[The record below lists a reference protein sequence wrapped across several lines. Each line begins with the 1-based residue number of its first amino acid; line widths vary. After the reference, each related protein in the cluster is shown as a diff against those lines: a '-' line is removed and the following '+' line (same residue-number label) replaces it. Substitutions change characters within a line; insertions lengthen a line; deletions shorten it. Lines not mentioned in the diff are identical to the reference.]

1 MTVLLL
7 PAWTLM
13 QTRRGVALCVLIA
26 LCAPSLSLPST
37 ALCESSYHSALQHGD
52 ASSMSALEACALHY
66 RSEQLLRAL
75 ALAHARHP
83 SAASAAKVQQLIA
96 LLPSDVV
103 LLQAA
108 AAIYMRSGHALWAAL
123 AMTRAALAVDTAG
136 TATADSIVSG
146 AAKQW
151 DSLQRD
157 RAAHKHVS
165 AISGCCENQE
175 PSRSCSK
182 HFVDAPKFIGM

>member
-1 MTVLLL
+1 MMMTPLQLL
-7 PAWTLM
+7 
-13 QTRRGVALCVLIA
+13 VALCLLA
-26 LCAPSLSLPST
+26 QCAPALSQPSAAECESAFRSASQNGDAASLSVL
-37 ALCESSYHSALQHGD
+37 D
-52 ASSMSALEACALHY
+52 VCALHY

-123 AMTRAALAVDTAG
+123 AMTQAALAVDGTG
-136 TATADSIVSG
+136 TAAADTFVSG

-165 AISGCCENQE
+165 EISSCCENQE